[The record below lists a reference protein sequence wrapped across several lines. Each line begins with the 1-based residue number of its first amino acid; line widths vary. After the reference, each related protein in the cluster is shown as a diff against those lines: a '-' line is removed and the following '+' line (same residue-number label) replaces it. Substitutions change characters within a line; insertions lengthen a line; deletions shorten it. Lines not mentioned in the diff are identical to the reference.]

1 MRINKIG
8 IIIFC
13 ALITGA
19 GFFISGCNKKIGT
32 DVDTIE
38 DIRNVGAAEN
48 IRNDFTPIIISLLT
62 EPHPILGSDGKYHL
76 VYELQLTNA
85 NSFTWQINS
94 VEVLNADNHE
104 QILAVFSGDTV
115 TPNNQIVPG
124 RIPSETLARSE
135 TSVFFITFS
144 VDSSDDIPEKITHR
158 LKITVPGGIPEGFL
172 SFLSLPPGTPELI
185 QIEGESKVTNADA
198 VVIGPPLKGTKWVA
212 ADGCCTS
219 ERHVR
224 AVMPING
231 KLAISQRFAIDWEK
245 LNDEN
250 HIYVGDPLDVTNYFC
265 YGEEI
270 LAVGEGRVVVAVD
283 KYDDQIPGQLP
294 PGIPLEEADGNYVV
308 IDLGGGNF
316 AFYAH
321 MIKGSVAVEV
331 GDFVTRG
338 QVIGLVGNTGN
349 TSAPHLHFHMMS
361 GPSTF
366 GSNGIPYMIYEYD
379 LLGRAPSIEAFD
391 EAEIN
396 GTPLKILPVNT
407 PGIHK
412 DDLPLDLGIL
422 NFPK

>member
-1 MRINKIG
+1 MRLNIVG
-8 IIIFC
+8 IVIFC

-19 GFFISGCNKKIGT
+19 VFHIGGCNKSNGSGGAM
-32 DVDTIE
+32 
-38 DIRNVGAAEN
+38 VGGIQNE
-48 IRNDFTPIIISLLT
+48 FTPIVVSFVT
-62 EPHPILGSDGKYHL
+62 EPHPVLGSDGKYHL

-85 NSFTWQINS
+85 NSFTWRINS
-94 VEVLNADNHE
+94 VEVLDAYNNEKIFA
-104 QILAVFSGDTV
+104 LFSGDTV
-115 TPNNQIVPG
+115 TPNNQIIPG
-124 RIPSETLARSE
+124 RIPSETLARGE

-144 VDSSDDIPEKITHR
+144 VDNLNDIPEKITHR

-172 SFLSLPPGTPELI
+172 NFLSLPPDTQELV
-185 QIEGESKVTNADA
+185 QIEGKSNVPSPNA
-198 VVIGPPLKGTKWVA
+198 VVMGPPLKGTKWVA

-224 AVMPING
+224 AVLPING
-231 KLAISQRFAIDWEK
+231 KLVISQRFAIDWEK
-245 LNDEN
+245 LNDEDR
-250 HIYVGDPLDVTNYFC
+250 IFVGDPQDVTSYFC

-270 LAVGEGRVVVAVD
+270 LAVGEGRVVIAVD

-294 PGIPLEEADGNYVV
+294 PGIPLEEADGNFVV

-321 MIKGSVAVEV
+321 MIKGSVAVEA

-349 TSAPHLHFHMMS
+349 TTAPHLHFHMMS

-379 LLGRAPSIEAFD
+379 LIGRAPSIEAFD
-391 EAEIN
+391 EAEMN
-396 GTPLKILPVNT
+396 GTPLEILPVNN

-412 DDLPLDLGIL
+412 DDLPLDLSIV
-422 NFPK
+422 NFPQ

>member
-1 MRINKIG
+1 MRLNIVG
-8 IIIFC
+8 IVIFC

-19 GFFISGCNKKIGT
+19 VFHIGGCNKSNGSGGAM
-32 DVDTIE
+32 
-38 DIRNVGAAEN
+38 VGGIQNE
-48 IRNDFTPIIISLLT
+48 FTPIVVSFVT
-62 EPHPILGSDGKYHL
+62 EPHPVLGSDGKYHL

-85 NSFTWQINS
+85 NSFTWRINS
-94 VEVLNADNHE
+94 VEVLDAYNNEKIFA
-104 QILAVFSGDTV
+104 LFSGDTV
-115 TPNNQIVPG
+115 TPNNQIIPG
-124 RIPSETLARSE
+124 RIPSETLARGE

-144 VDSSDDIPEKITHR
+144 VDNLNDIPEKITHR

-172 SFLSLPPGTPELI
+172 AFLSLPPDTQQLV
-185 QIEGESKVTNADA
+185 QIEAESYVPEANA
-198 VVIGPPLKGTKWVA
+198 VVMGPPLKGTKWVA

-224 AVMPING
+224 AVLPING
-231 KLAISQRFAIDWEK
+231 KLVISQRFAIDWEK
-245 LNDEN
+245 LNDEDR
-250 HIYVGDPLDVTNYFC
+250 IFVGDPQDVTSYFC

-270 LAVGEGRVVVAVD
+270 LAVGEGRVVIAVD

-294 PGIPLEEADGNYVV
+294 PGIPLEEADGNFVV

-321 MIKGSVAVEV
+321 MIKGSVAVEA

-349 TSAPHLHFHMMS
+349 TTAPHLHFHMMS

-379 LLGRAPSIEAFD
+379 LIGRAPSIEAFD
-391 EAEIN
+391 EAEMN
-396 GTPLKILPVNT
+396 GTPLEILPVNN

-412 DDLPLDLGIL
+412 DDLPLDLSIV
-422 NFPK
+422 NFPQ

>member
-1 MRINKIG
+1 MRINVIG
-8 IIIFC
+8 IAIFC
-13 ALITGA
+13 ALIAGA
-19 GFFISGCNKKIGT
+19 GFLITGCNKKIGT
-32 DVDTIE
+32 DVGADVNIRDVGTVE
-38 DIRNVGAAEN
+38 DIRNE
-48 IRNDFTPIIISLLT
+48 FTPIIASFVT
-62 EPHPILGSDGKYHL
+62 KPHPVLGSDGKYHF

-104 QILAVFSGDTV
+104 QIFAVFSGDTV
-115 TPNNQIVPG
+115 TPNNQIIPG
-124 RIPSETLARSE
+124 RIPNDTLARSE
-135 TSVFFITFS
+135 TSLFYITFS
-144 VDSSDDIPEKITHR
+144 VDSLDDIPEKITHR
-158 LKITVPGGIPEGFL
+158 LNITVPGGIPNVFL
-172 SFLSLPPGTPELI
+172 NFLSLPPGTPELI

-224 AVMPING
+224 AVLPING
-231 KLAISQRFAIDWEK
+231 KLSISQRFAIDWEK
-245 LNDEN
+245 LNDQN
-250 HIYVGDPLDVTNYFC
+250 RIYVGDPLDVANYFC

-294 PGIPLEEADGNYVV
+294 PGLQLEEADGNHVV

-321 MIKGSVAVEV
+321 MIKGSITVEA

-338 QVIGLVGNTGN
+338 QIIGLVGNTGN

-366 GSNGIPYMIYEYD
+366 GSNGVPYMIYEYD
-379 LLGRAPSIEAFD
+379 LIGRAPSIEAFD
-391 EAEIN
+391 EAEMN
-396 GTPLKILPVNT
+396 GTPLQILPVNT
-407 PGIHK
+407 PGTHK
-412 DDLPLDLGIL
+412 DDLPLDLSIL
-422 NFPK
+422 NFPE

>member
-1 MRINKIG
+1 MRLNIVG
-8 IIIFC
+8 IVIFC

-19 GFFISGCNKKIGT
+19 VFHIGGCNKSNGSGGGM
-32 DVDTIE
+32 
-38 DIRNVGAAEN
+38 VGGIQNE
-48 IRNDFTPIIISLLT
+48 FTPIIVSFVT
-62 EPHPILGSDGKYHL
+62 EPHPVLGSDGKYHL

-85 NSFTWQINS
+85 NSFTWLIKS
-94 VEVLNADNHE
+94 LEVLNAENHD
-104 QILAVFSGDTV
+104 QVFAAFSGDTI
-115 TPNNQIVPG
+115 TPNNQIIPG
-124 RIPSETLARSE
+124 RIPSDTMARGE

-144 VDSSDDIPEKITHR
+144 VDNLNEIPEKITHR
-158 LKITVPGGIPEGFL
+158 LKMTVPGGIPEGFL
-172 SFLSLPPGTPELI
+172 IFLSLPADTTELV
-185 QIEGESKVTNADA
+185 QIEGKSNVPSPNA
-198 VVIGPPLKGTKWVA
+198 VVMGPPLKGTKWIA

-231 KLAISQRFAIDWEK
+231 KLAISQRFAIDWEQ

-250 HIYVGDPLDVTNYFC
+250 RIFVGDPLDVTNYFC

-270 LAVGEGRVVVAVD
+270 LAVGEGRVVIAVD
-283 KYDDQIPGQLP
+283 KYDDQIPGELP
-294 PGIPLEEADGNYVV
+294 PLIPLEEADGNFVV

-321 MIKGSVAVEV
+321 MIKGSVAVEA

-379 LLGRAPSIEAFD
+379 LIERAASIEAFD
-391 EAEIN
+391 EAETTGI
-396 GTPLKILPVNT
+396 PLEVVPVDN

-412 DDLPLDLGIL
+412 DDLPLDLSIV
-422 NFPK
+422 NFPQ

>member
-48 IRNDFTPIIISLLT
+48 IRNDFTPIIISFLT

-85 NSFTWQINS
+85 TSFTWQINS

-104 QILAVFSGDTV
+104 QILAVFSGDSV
-115 TPNNQIVPG
+115 TPNNQIIPG
-124 RIPSETLARSE
+124 RIPSDTLAKSE
-135 TSVFFITFS
+135 PSVFFITFS

-172 SFLSLPPGTPELI
+172 SFLSLPSDTSELV
-185 QIEGESKVTNADA
+185 QIEGESKVPSPNA
-198 VVIGPPLKGTKWVA
+198 VVMGPPLKGTKWVA

-250 HIYVGDPLDVTNYFC
+250 RIYVGDPLDVTNYFC

>member
-1 MRINKIG
+1 M
-8 IIIFC
+8 
-13 ALITGA
+13 
-19 GFFISGCNKKIGT
+19 
-32 DVDTIE
+32 
-38 DIRNVGAAEN
+38 IR
-48 IRNDFTPIIISLLT
+48 
-62 EPHPILGSDGKYHL
+62 
-76 VYELQLTNA
+76 
-85 NSFTWQINS
+85 
-94 VEVLNADNHE
+94 
-104 QILAVFSGDTV
+104 
-115 TPNNQIVPG
+115 
-124 RIPSETLARSE
+124 
-135 TSVFFITFS
+135 
-144 VDSSDDIPEKITHR
+144 
-158 LKITVPGGIPEGFL
+158 
-172 SFLSLPPGTPELI
+172 
-185 QIEGESKVTNADA
+185 
-198 VVIGPPLKGTKWVA
+198 
-212 ADGCCTS
+212 
-219 ERHVR
+219 
-224 AVMPING
+224 
-231 KLAISQRFAIDWEK
+231 SQ
-245 LNDEN
+245 
-250 HIYVGDPLDVTNYFC
+250 
-265 YGEEI
+265 
-270 LAVGEGRVVVAVD
+270 
-283 KYDDQIPGQLP
+283 GQLP

-412 DDLPLDLGIL
+412 DDLPLDLRIL